1 MPTRYRNGG
10 MQRGEA
16 RDDVSENTMNY
27 FVFSSPLVAMQVKR
41 NTLKGDELVGGSYRL
56 LQKIGSG
63 SFGDIYRGVNIK
75 NEERVAVKVE
85 PLNASHP
92 QLFFEY
98 RVYAFLRDKQ
108 GIAKT
113 RWFGEEYG
121 NKILVMDLLGS
132 SLEELFNYCSRRF
145 TLKTVL
151 LLANSMISLVEEIH
165 KHHFLH
171 RDIKPD
177 NFLMGLGDNCK
188 TYNKHY
194 RQQLQLPYSCN
205 PKHLNESNETE
216 SAEDVITK
224 VKDMGILI
232 ENIKEKMTIL

>member
-151 LLANSMISLVEEIH
+151 LLANSVKFTVLTLSVDIIAICDNFMISLVEEIH

-188 TYNKHY
+188 TV
-194 RQQLQLPYSCN
+194 S
-205 PKHLNESNETE
+205 
-216 SAEDVITK
+216 
-224 VKDMGILI
+224 
-232 ENIKEKMTIL
+232 TIFLL